1 MNARAHMPICYL
13 FSLLVLCL
21 PQAAWAKWYL
31 LATSAPNT
39 LHVIDTETDTV
50 VKKIAL
56 EGRGPALNIAPNPAH
71 PQYAYVVNN
80 LAQSVAMVDLD
91 EGKQVTSFDLS
102 SDGELVRTQA
112 IDVNPQGNRLY
123 IHEMPIRKELG
134 RYEIQENRIKVIDLD
149 TNTVIKTFPAPR
161 QIMALASSQDGKR
174 LYAFS
179 VGGDIAVLDPE
190 QGTQVDTIP
199 LVNRNIT
206 GIKRTDGLPVW
217 NPYQENDFLLSF
229 AVITTDAITGQMTLG
244 IASLDLKEPAP
255 ELKTVELHPF
265 TPETYVLNGVLSPR
279 NNKVYFSYNSIW
291 RVDPTTRQVEK
302 TGTVDNTYFSPFV
315 HPEGK
320 KIYCGGNW
328 HNIAVYDADT
338 LELLTKVEL
347 GNSQAGGSLRFVN
360 R

>member
-1 MNARAHMPICYL
+1 MNARTRIPIPYL
-13 FSLLVLCL
+13 FVLLAVSL
-21 PQAAWAKWYL
+21 PQAAWARWYL

-56 EGRGPALNIAPNPAH
+56 EGRGPALSIAPNLAR
-71 PQYAYVVNN
+71 PQYAYVINN
-80 LAQSVAMVDLD
+80 LAQSVAVVDLD
-91 EGKQVTSFDLS
+91 EGKQVASFDLS

-112 IDVNPQGNRLY
+112 IDVNPHGNRLY

-134 RYEIQENRIKVIDLD
+134 RYEIQENRIRVIDLD
-149 TNTVIKTFPAPR
+149 KNTIIKTFAAPR

-174 LYAFS
+174 LYAFG

-206 GIKRTDGLPVW
+206 GIKRTDGLPLW

-229 AVITTDAITGQMTLG
+229 AIITTDAITGHMTLG
-244 IASLDLKEPAP
+244 IAALDLKVPDP
-255 ELKTVELHPF
+255 ELQTIELHPF
-265 TPETYVLNGVLSPR
+265 SPETYVLNGALSPW

-291 RVDPTTRQVEK
+291 RVDPTARQVEK
-302 TGTVDNTYFSPFV
+302 TGRVDNTYFSPFI
-315 HPEGK
+315 HPGGK

-328 HNIAVYDADT
+328 HEIAVYDAET
-338 LELLTKVEL
+338 LELVTKIEL

>member
-13 FSLLVLCL
+13 FSLLVLCF

-134 RYEIQENRIKVIDLD
+134 RYEIQGNRIKVIDLD

-174 LYAFS
+174 LYAFG

-206 GIKRTDGLPVW
+206 GIKRTDGLPIW

-229 AVITTDAITGQMTLG
+229 AIITTDAITGQMTLG

-279 NNKVYFSYNSIW
+279 NNKVYFTYNSIW

>member
-1 MNARAHMPICYL
+1 MPICYL
-13 FSLLVLCL
+13 FSLLVLCF

-134 RYEIQENRIKVIDLD
+134 RYEIQGNRIKVIDLD

-174 LYAFS
+174 LYAFG

-206 GIKRTDGLPVW
+206 GIKRTDGLPIW

-229 AVITTDAITGQMTLG
+229 AIITTDAITGQMTLG

-279 NNKVYFSYNSIW
+279 NNKVYFTYNSIW